1 MKTKN
6 RSNHPLHKSNAQ
18 KQAII
23 FIFLTKPITLY
34 YLCKSFNVKYIEEQS
49 IQSYIIQQIY
59 HKTYINKASI
69 MNTYENQIFKIPV
82 ESQDYP
88 QTSDFIIKSIE
99 GIIENSIQEGKNKI
113 ILNTNLRNG
122 LPMENINK
130 IAGPIVEAWAGE
142 LFESIALENG
152 NKWNL
157 VHSEACSR
165 LGMADII
172 LQFKKST
179 TFGSVVTANVDS
191 KATAEDLEN
200 SGKSPNITS
209 FARIRSAYVDDADF
223 IFIIL
228 SLKHKVF
235 CQKNLQT
242 GLMDGIMEVVKYNA
256 YDMKYISDP
265 DLSYNPALGTG
276 QLQIRDIHY
285 VTLKKRTTWEFCQLL
300 DFKYLSSTKR
310 TFEDWFILAQQ
321 NGWIK

>member
-1 MKTKN
+1 MNNYKN
-6 RSNHPLHKSNAQ
+6 QDFKV
-18 KQAII
+18 
-23 FIFLTKPITLY
+23 PI
-34 YLCKSFNVKYIEEQS
+34 
-49 IQSYIIQQIY
+49 
-59 HKTYINKASI
+59 
-69 MNTYENQIFKIPV
+69 
-82 ESQDYP
+82 ESSDYP
-88 QTSDFIIKSIE
+88 QASAFVIQSIE
-99 GIIENSIQEGKNKI
+99 GIIKEAIKNEKNKI

-142 LFESIALENG
+142 LFETISNQNG
-152 NKWNL
+152 NSWDL

-172 LQFKKST
+172 LQFKKKT

-191 KATAEDLEN
+191 KATAEDLVQ

-209 FARIRSAYVDDADF
+209 YARIRSAYVEDADF
-223 IFIIL
+223 IFVIL

-235 CQKNLQT
+235 CQKNAQT

-256 YDMKYISDP
+256 YDIKYISNS

-285 VTLKKRTTWEFCQLL
+285 VNLEHRTTWEFCQLL
-300 DFKYLSSTKR
+300 DSKYLSSTKR
-310 TFEDWFILAQQ
+310 TFEDWLALAQQ

>member
-1 MKTKN
+1 M
-6 RSNHPLHKSNAQ
+6 S
-18 KQAII
+18 
-23 FIFLTKPITLY
+23 
-34 YLCKSFNVKYIEEQS
+34 
-49 IQSYIIQQIY
+49 
-59 HKTYINKASI
+59 
-69 MNTYENQIFKIPV
+69 TYESQNFKIPV
-82 ESQDYP
+82 ESTDYKA
-88 QTSDFIIKSIE
+88 TSDFVIKSIE
-99 GIIENSIQEGKNKI
+99 GIIEQAIQNGENKI

-142 LFESIALENG
+142 LFEIISAQNG

-191 KATAEDLEN
+191 KATAEDLEK

-209 FARIRSAYVDDADF
+209 FARIRSAYVEDADF
-223 IFIIL
+223 IFVIL

-235 CQKNLQT
+235 CQKNTQT

-256 YDMKYISDP
+256 YDMKYISDS

-285 VTLKKRTTWEFCQLL
+285 VNLENRTTWEFCQLL
-300 DFKYLSSTKR
+300 DSKYLSSTMR
-310 TFEDWFILAQQ
+310 TFENWLDLAVQ
-321 NGWIK
+321 NGWVK

>member
-1 MKTKN
+1 
-6 RSNHPLHKSNAQ
+6 
-18 KQAII
+18 
-23 FIFLTKPITLY
+23 
-34 YLCKSFNVKYIEEQS
+34 
-49 IQSYIIQQIY
+49 
-59 HKTYINKASI
+59 
-69 MNTYENQIFKIPV
+69 MNTYENQNFKIPI
-82 ESQDYP
+82 ESSDYP
-88 QTSDFIIKSIE
+88 QASNFVIKSIE
-99 GIIENSIQEGKNKI
+99 EIIETAIRKGENKI

-142 LFESIALENG
+142 LFESIANENG

-191 KATAEDLEN
+191 KATAEDLEK

-209 FARIRSAYVDDADF
+209 FARIRSAYVEDADF
-223 IFIIL
+223 IFVIL

-235 CQKNLQT
+235 CQKNLRT

-256 YDMKYISDP
+256 YDIKYISDA

-285 VTLKKRTTWEFCQLL
+285 VNLVKRTTWDFCKVL
-300 DFKYLSSTKR
+300 DSKYLSSTKR
-310 TFEDWFILAQQ
+310 TFDNWLALAQQ
-321 NGWIK
+321 NGWVK